1 MCARFLHHL
10 RAKQWDV
17 DSVAEKVFKEQF
29 PETPVP
35 DKHQQAKEFID
46 PLSQKMLQALEAYAT
61 PRQGDKNVEVQ
72 DLKEKL
78 HRWEEKGAAKGLELT
93 PQKSE
98 PAPKSAAPSSQ
109 KRTNTGSSS
118 ENPNKQPRTMEV
130 TAESLTQP
138 QQTISAEAQKTMT
151 DIKSWC
157 SDMRSQFN
165 PAQAK
170 QFDKFAEKVTK
181 LLVNHKK
188 HELQAAAVKWGL
200 PFPLSNSPPK
210 TLTQFLT
217 IAAFLTC

>member
-1 MCARFLHHL
+1 MCARFLHNL

-17 DSVAEKVFKEQF
+17 DSMAEKVFKEQF

-46 PLSQKMLQALEAYAT
+46 PLSQKMLQALEAYAS
-61 PRQGDKNVEVQ
+61 PRQGDKNAEVH

-78 HRWEEKGAAKGLELT
+78 RRWEEKGAAKGLELT

-109 KRTNTGSSS
+109 KRTSTGSSS
-118 ENPNKQPRTMEV
+118 ENPNKRPRTMEV
-130 TAESLTQP
+130 TVESLTQP
-138 QQTISAEAQKTMT
+138 QQTISAEAQKTMKY
-151 DIKSWC
+151 IKSWC
-157 SDMRSQFN
+157 SDMCSQFN

>member
-17 DSVAEKVFKEQF
+17 
-29 PETPVP
+29 VP

-46 PLSQKMLQALEAYAT
+46 PLSQMQALEAYAT

-78 HRWEEKGAAKGLELT
+78 RRWEEKGAAKGLELT

-98 PAPKSAAPSSQ
+98 PATQSAAPSSH
-109 KRTNTGSSS
+109 KRANADSAFD
-118 ENPNKQPRTMEV
+118 NPGKKSRTIDV
-130 TAESLTQP
+130 TVELLTQP
-138 QQTISAEAQKTMT
+138 QQTIPAEAQKTMK

-157 SDMRSQFN
+157 SDMRSHFN
-165 PAQAK
+165 PTQTK
-170 QFDKFAEKVTK
+170 QFDKFAEKVSK
-181 LLVNHKK
+181 LLLNHKK
-188 HELQAAAVKWGL
+188 PELQAAAVKWGL
-200 PFPLSNSPPK
+200 PFLLSNSPPK

-217 IAAFLTC
+217 VAAFF